1 MKNKIK
7 QTKKKTPKKQKK
19 KKLMKGRILIPFFFK
34 IKTVMFCVVEQYS
47 FKTFC
52 HGTQLRGQRPAKG
65 INSSST
71 GRY

>member
-7 QTKKKTPKKQKK
+7 QTKKNPQRNKQKK
-19 KKLMKGRILIPFFFK
+19 QLLKGRILIPFFFL
-34 IKTVMFCVVEQYS
+34 KTVMFCVVEQYS

-52 HGTQLRGQRPAKG
+52 HETQLRGQRPAKG

>member
-7 QTKKKTPKKQKK
+7 QTKKKNPKETK
-19 KKLMKGRILIPFFFK
+19 MKGRILMAFFL
-34 IKTVMFCVVEQYS
+34 KTVMFCVVEQYS
-47 FKTFC
+47 FKTFY
-52 HGTQLRGQRPAKG
+52 HETQLRGQRPAKG